1 MLVTIVGR
9 GNTRTVTVLV
19 ANKSRYDGT
28 EEEEG
33 VDSEDDE
40 EGTDKG
46 VDVA

>member
-1 MLVTIVGR
+1 MLVTVVGR

-19 ANKSRYDGT
+19 VNKSRYDGT
-28 EEEEG
+28 EEEE

-40 EGTDKG
+40 EAIGNG

>member
-1 MLVTIVGR
+1 MLVAVVGR

-28 EEEEG
+28 EEEEE

-40 EGTDKG
+40 EETDNG